1 MITKIIKDGS
11 KLELAMYLDDE
22 QTKVGYILAEIETSN
37 IISANSTVVNE
48 EFKGQKI
55 AGKLVEQLIGFAR
68 KNNYKIKPVC
78 SYIQHYF
85 SKNEESLK
93 EYYLIDFLIFSLS
106 KFNCDF
112 KSLKE
117 ANLVS
122 SLIFLTNSNLT
133 FLLYIS

>member
-55 AGKLVEQLIGFAR
+55 AGKLVEQLIDFAR

-93 EYYLIDFLIFSLS
+93 DII
-106 KFNCDF
+106 
-112 KSLKE
+112 
-117 ANLVS
+117 
-122 SLIFLTNSNLT
+122 
-133 FLLYIS
+133 